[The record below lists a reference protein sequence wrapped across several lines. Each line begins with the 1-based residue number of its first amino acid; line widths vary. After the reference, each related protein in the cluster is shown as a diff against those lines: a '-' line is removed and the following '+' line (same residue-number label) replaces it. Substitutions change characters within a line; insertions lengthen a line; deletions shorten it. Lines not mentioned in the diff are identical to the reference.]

1 LKSPGIT
8 AGIFCFNAVMKKD
21 KPRVAIQG
29 IRASFHE
36 EAAFKY
42 FGENIQTIECNSFK
56 RTFDALENN
65 EADYV
70 VMAIENSIAGSIL
83 PNYSLLLNYNF
94 PVIGEIYLPIQ
105 LHLMALPG
113 VAFENVKYVT
123 SHPIAIRQCI
133 DFFDEYPHLQIVES
147 NDTAACAKRIHDEK
161 LTDTVA
167 IANSLAAKLYE
178 LDILERRIESN
189 KKNFTRFLILTTH
202 DRAVKKPANKASLC
216 FQVSN
221 QVGAL
226 AKVLNIF
233 ANQGV
238 NMSKIQS
245 MPVLGKR
252 NEYNFYVDVEWEETK
267 QYDSAVKQILKYTH
281 NFNIL
286 GEYQR
291 HDDEGTAE
299 KPLNIAPAKPERKY
313 ISIKKLVK

>member
-1 LKSPGIT
+1 MSQQ
-8 AGIFCFNAVMKKD
+8 

-42 FGENIQTIECNSFK
+42 FGEDITTIECNSFK
-56 RTFDALENN
+56 QTFDALKAR

-83 PNYSLLLNYNF
+83 PNYSLMLSYNF
-94 PVIGEIYLPIQ
+94 PVVGEVYLPIQ
-105 LHLMALPG
+105 LHLLALPG
-113 VAFENVKYVT
+113 VKFEDVKNVT
-123 SHPIAIRQCI
+123 SHPIAIRQCV
-133 DFFDEYPHLQIVES
+133 DFFDEYPHLNIVES
-147 NDTAACAKRIHDEK
+147 SDTAACAKRIRDEQ

-167 IANSLAAKLYE
+167 IANTLAAKLYG
-178 LDILERRIESN
+178 LQVLERRIESN
-189 KKNFTRFLILTTH
+189 KKNFTRFLILTH
-202 DRAVKKPANKASLC
+202 HENAKQQKANKASLC

-221 QVGAL
+221 EVGSL

-233 ANQGV
+233 AEGGI

-252 NEYNFYVDVEWEETK
+252 NEYNFYVDVEWNEPK
-267 QYDSAVKQILKYTH
+267 QYDQAIRQVLKYTH

-286 GEYQR
+286 GEY
-291 HDDEGTAE
+291 
-299 KPLNIAPAKPERKY
+299 ERY
-313 ISIKKLVK
+313 EDSQ

>member
-1 LKSPGIT
+1 
-8 AGIFCFNAVMKKD
+8 MKTN

-36 EAAFKY
+36 EAAFKF
-42 FGENIQTIECNSFK
+42 FGEDIQTIECGSFK
-56 RTFDALENN
+56 QTFEALQNN

-94 PVIGEIYLPIQ
+94 PVVGEIYLPIQ

-113 VAFENVKYVT
+113 VAFEDVKYVT
-123 SHPIAIRQCI
+123 SHPIAIRQCV
-133 DFFDEYPHLQIVES
+133 DFFDEYPHLKIVES
-147 NDTAACAKRIHDEK
+147 SDTAACAKRIHDEQ

-167 IANSLAAKLYE
+167 IANTLAAKLYG
-178 LDILERRIESN
+178 LDVLERRIESN
-189 KKNFTRFLILTTH
+189 KKNFTRFLILTH
-202 DRAVKKPANKASLC
+202 HENADKGPANKASLC

-221 QVGAL
+221 QVGSL

-233 ANQGV
+233 ANQQV

-267 QYDSAVKQILKYTH
+267 HYDAAVKQILKYTH

-286 GEYQR
+286 GEYMR
-291 HDDEGTAE
+291 HEDDTLGERT
-299 KPLNIAPAKPERKY
+299 LNIAPEKPARKY
-313 ISIKKLVK
+313 ITIKKLEI

>member
-1 LKSPGIT
+1 
-8 AGIFCFNAVMKKD
+8 MKKD

-36 EAAFKY
+36 QAAFEY
-42 FGENIQTIECNSFK
+42 FGENIETVECDSFK
-56 RTFDALENN
+56 QTFVALENK
-65 EADYV
+65 EADYI

-83 PNYSLLLNYNF
+83 PNYSLLLGYNF
-94 PVIGEIYLPIQ
+94 PVVGEVYLPIQ

-113 VAFENVKYVT
+113 VTFDQIKYVT
-123 SHPIAIRQCI
+123 SHPMAIRQCNEFL
-133 DFFDEYPHLQIVES
+133 DDYPNLKIVES
-147 NDTAACAKRIHDEK
+147 SDTAACAKRIRDEQ

-167 IANSLAAKLYE
+167 IANVLAARLYG
-178 LDILERRIESN
+178 LDIIERRIESN
-189 KKNFTRFLILTTH
+189 KKNYTRFLILTTH
-202 DRAVKKPANKASLC
+202 DNVTKQTPNKASLC

-233 ANQGV
+233 ADLGV

-252 NEYNFYVDVEWEETK
+252 HEYNFYVDVEWEDSK
-267 QYDSAVKQILKYTH
+267 QYDAAVKQVLKYTH

-286 GEYQR
+286 GEYVR
-291 HDDEGTAE
+291 FEEEGEKTGIAAKAE
-299 KPLNIAPAKPERKY
+299 KPARKY
-313 ISIKKLVK
+313 ISIKKLDK